1 MYIVRH
7 LVFSISDK
15 YYVYKI
21 SFLFVVNEIDGSEYL
36 CECTVMCI
44 NICLKQ
50 AKYGI

>member
-21 SFLFVVNEIDGSEYL
+21 SFLFVVNEIDGNE

-50 AKYGI
+50 TKYGI